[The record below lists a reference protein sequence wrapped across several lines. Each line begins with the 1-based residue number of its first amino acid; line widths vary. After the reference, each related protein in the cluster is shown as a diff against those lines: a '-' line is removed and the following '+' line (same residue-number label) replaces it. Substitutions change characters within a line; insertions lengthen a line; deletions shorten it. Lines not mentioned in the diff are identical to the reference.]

1 MVFDNNIHP
10 HSGSSKTKR
19 KRVVSPSHPRR
30 REERGE
36 IMQMRNCGSP
46 SPFLPSSIPTHWA
59 PSKFLMPEAELHVR
73 LPVELPFPHS
83 LTLSRRRLNGIQMTI
98 KIPPSCG
105 SHASSLRDVGSFCTP
120 TRPRSSRE
128 PRDFEYAFHF
138 AQNKDQQTKR
148 HAFLFP
154 PTLPSFLALVVML
167 VCFFFALVMDHTA
180 VH

>member
-1 MVFDNNIHP
+1 MVFDNNIP
-10 HSGSSKTKR
+10 RSSTKR
-19 KRVVSPSHPRR
+19 QRVVPPSTHILEE

-46 SPFLPSSIPTHWA
+46 FLSLPSPIPTHWA

-167 VCFFFALVMDHTA
+167 VCFFALVMDHTA